1 MRFAIEHL
9 PKAVATYQ
17 VTPVSYAAARTWL
30 TDGELTSLVRTTE
43 MVGAIGAGFGLAL
56 EQADASM
63 VLQPGDEAL
72 LICLS
77 FSVLLAWSQG
87 GIAPME
93 DDWRCLLLQ
102 VHNPQASLPVPASS
116 ASLDLTAN

>member
-9 PKAVATYQ
+9 PKAVATYR
-17 VTPVSYAAARTWL
+17 VSPVDYKSARNFLAAS
-30 TDGELTSLVRTTE
+30 ELTSLVRTTE
-43 MVGAIGAGFGLAL
+43 MAGAIGASFGVTLA
-56 EQADASM
+56 QSDTSM
-63 VLQPGDEAL
+63 TLHPGDEAL

-77 FSVLLAWSQG
+77 FSVLLAWAEG
-87 GIAPME
+87 GIVPLE

-102 VHNPQASLPVPASS
+102 VESPQATGPVSAS